1 MMMKVQ
7 ELFEPSSPAYLH
19 THRDSKVLS
28 QAYFPTLR
36 KDVYVPVKARR
47 LVNPRFYR

>member
-1 MMMKVQ
+1 MTKVR

-19 THRDSKVLS
+19 THTDSKVLS

-36 KDVYVPVKARR
+36 KDVFTEKQQ
-47 LVNPRFYR
+47 LHSLICEN

>member
-1 MMMKVQ
+1 MMKVQ
-7 ELFEPSSPAYLH
+7 ELFEPSSSAYLH

-36 KDVYVPVKARR
+36 KDVYTEKEQ
-47 LVNPRFYR
+47 LNSLICEN